1 MDVGMQEIKPAVQV
15 VSMADDPHSPGGISG
30 SIAAAHIVAD
40 FMRPEVGYQI
50 FNQFGGAVA
59 AVAVVAALA
68 SFRVRYNCGQC
79 AAIFHHHNSG
89 GGYPLL

>member
-1 MDVGMQEIKPAVQV
+1 MQIVGVA
-15 VSMADDPHSPGGISG
+15 ADPHASCGIS
-30 SIAAAHIVAD
+30 SRVATAHIVAD
-40 FMRPEVGYQI
+40 VLHPKVGDQVLD
-50 FNQFGGAVA
+50 QLWGTVA